1 MFRLIS
7 GIMSSAQNNGV
18 DSFTGGGGCD
28 HWFCRNHTSCVL
40 VISLKEKRMV
50 VKSIIAKIQNKFNVS
65 IAEVDEQDSLQTVVL
80 GIAWVTG
87 TVRQADGILEKVLSF
102 IEVNTDA
109 EIVNVLH
116 ELR

>member
-1 MFRLIS
+1 MRKIMALILS
-7 GIMSSAQNNGV
+7 LGVVDVIIGSAEITLHASWV
-18 DSFTGGGGCD
+18 M
-28 HWFCRNHTSCVL
+28 
-40 VISLKEKRMV
+40 SLKEKRMV

-109 EIVNVLH
+109 EIVNIQH

>member
-1 MFRLIS
+1 MALILS
-7 GIMSSAQNNGV
+7 LGVVDVIIGSAEITLHA
-18 DSFTGGGGCD
+18 S
-28 HWFCRNHTSCVL
+28 W

-87 TVRQADGILEKVLSF
+87 TVRQVDGILEKVLSF

>member
-1 MFRLIS
+1 MALILS
-7 GIMSSAQNNGV
+7 LGVVDVIIGSAEITLHA
-18 DSFTGGGGCD
+18 S
-28 HWFCRNHTSCVL
+28 W

-80 GIAWVTG
+80 GITWVTG

>member
-1 MFRLIS
+1 MRKIMALILS
-7 GIMSSAQNNGV
+7 LGVVDVIIGSAEITLHASWV
-18 DSFTGGGGCD
+18 M
-28 HWFCRNHTSCVL
+28 
-40 VISLKEKRMV
+40 SLKEKRMV